1 MEMNRRRFTGTLTGS
16 LAASLTG
23 LSWSSL
29 AVAQTPVPENLKIL
43 VGFPAGGPT
52 DAAARRIGDAIR
64 GGYARNILVDNK
76 PGAAGRIAFEELRRS
91 PADGSVMLL
100 QPASVIALQPNV
112 DPKNANYKPDDCAP
126 VSGCCVIHYGFAV
139 GPMVPESVKSMRGFL
154 DWAKANPN
162 LANFGS
168 PGLGS
173 PMQFL
178 VNLLSRAT
186 GVPLN
191 HVPYKGSAPAIQE
204 LLGGQIAAVCSPV
217 GDSFPHLKSGRLR
230 LLATSSDKRSRFT
243 PETPTFG
250 EQGFTGLEMQEWFGL
265 FMPKG
270 TPAAVLNRASQAIRQ
285 AVTVPEVIEA
295 FTRFGFEPE
304 ANTPEEFLRLM
315 QQDYNNWAA
324 RIKAVGFKLE
334 S

>member
-16 LAASLTG
+16 LVASAAG
-23 LSWSSL
+23 LAWPGL
-29 AVAQTPVPENLKIL
+29 AVAQAPIPDTLKIL
-43 VGFPAGGPT
+43 VGFPPGGPT
-52 DAAARRIGDAIR
+52 DAAARRIAEVLR
-64 GGYARNILVDNK
+64 GSHARTILVDNK

-139 GPMVPESVKSMRGFL
+139 GPMVPESVRSMRGFL
-154 DWAKANPN
+154 DWAKANPSQ
-162 LANFGS
+162 ANFGS
-168 PGLGS
+168 PGPGS

-178 VNLLSRAT
+178 VNLLSRDT
-186 GVPLN
+186 GVSLN
-191 HVPYKGSAPAIQE
+191 HVAYKGSAPAIQD

-243 PETPTFG
+243 PDVPTFG
-250 EQGFTGLEMQEWFGL
+250 EQGFKGLEMQEWFGL

-270 TPAAVLNRASQAIRQ
+270 TPSPVLNRAAQAIRH
-285 AVTVPEVIEA
+285 AVTVPEVIES

-304 ANTPEEFLRLM
+304 SNTPEEFLRLM

-324 RIKAVGFKLE
+324 RVKAIGFKLE
-334 S
+334 G